1 MGRKAGTISAHSHG
15 LERKNKSG
23 CSRGTSFDFLFYR
36 TYQDQPGFFKAESPL
51 SRQKLGA
58 ETASP
63 AKAMTALKTH

>member
-1 MGRKAGTISAHSHG
+1 MGRKAGTIPARSHW

-23 CSRGTSFDFLFYR
+23 CRRGTSLDFLIYG
-36 TYQDQPGFFKAESPL
+36 TYQDLPGFFKAESQL

-63 AKAMTALKTH
+63 ANAMTALKTH